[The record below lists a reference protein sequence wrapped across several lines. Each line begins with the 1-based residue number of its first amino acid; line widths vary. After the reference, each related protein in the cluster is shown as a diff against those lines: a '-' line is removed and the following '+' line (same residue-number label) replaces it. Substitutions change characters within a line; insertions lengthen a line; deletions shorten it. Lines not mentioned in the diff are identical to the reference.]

1 MLDDFDFGLEN
12 LDVDLDGLPDSF
24 DGFIDLDGNSI
35 DDAMDLSLDLDGD
48 GFPDRL
54 APEFM
59 DLDRDNVPDGFES
72 LGPDLDGD
80 MLPDGL
86 DSFFDINGNGIPDA
100 GFYGYLKS
108 LDLTHPFGG

>member
-35 DDAMDLSLDLDGD
+35 DDAMDLSLDLDGG

-59 DLDRDNVPDGFES
+59 DLDSDNIPDGFEP

-80 MLPDGL
+80 MLPDGI
-86 DSFFDINGNGIPDA
+86 DPFFDNNGNGIPDA
-100 GFYGYLKS
+100 GFRGYLQRI
-108 LDLTHPFGG
+108 DLTHPFGN